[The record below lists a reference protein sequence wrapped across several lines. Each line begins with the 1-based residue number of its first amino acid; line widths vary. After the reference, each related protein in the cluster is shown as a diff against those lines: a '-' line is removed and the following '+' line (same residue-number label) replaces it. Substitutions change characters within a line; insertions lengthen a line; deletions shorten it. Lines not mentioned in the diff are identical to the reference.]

1 MFSAM
6 VVAFALLGYWIGI
19 FVNPVIEQN
28 KEKNKKE
35 YVPTPYP
42 QRTPYEEEKHQEM
55 LDCLG
60 EEARKN
66 YNERSGKSYYVP
78 SKRRR

>member
-1 MFSAM
+1 MFSIM
-6 VVAFALLGYWIGI
+6 VVMFALCAYWIGLI
-19 FVNPVIEQN
+19 VNPIHEQRH
-28 KEKNKKE
+28 KKE

-60 EEARKN
+60 DEARKN
-66 YNERSGKSYYVP
+66 YNERSGRSNYAP
-78 SKRRR
+78 SKRRK